1 MSRVSKRGLELLV
14 LLDMR
19 VYIYNARQPAFLP
32 PSLSPSLSLSLFSHV
47 YVRDPQLHVHVVD
60 IAVHMRAR
68 VYTGV
73 GVEVTSA

>member
-32 PSLSPSLSLSLFSHV
+32 PSLSLPLFSHV